1 MAWQRVK
8 TGAIYPLC
16 RLSRAVADDALTA
29 RRRPGSIAPMRP
41 SRLLVL
47 LLAVL
52 AAAVWIAPAGSAAVK
67 RVTCPLDAKAAANGP
82 VLWAFSQYGAPI
94 GTHKGLSKSYTHG
107 RGTWLGKRAHGW
119 ICHQDMG
126 GGVAKKRHL
135 VLRTTATDSA
145 LHGRVTRLGKLGV
158 ELVIPLQVTATD
170 DVSCAIGTRATMTLF
185 ASYYD
190 VHVDR
195 AALRFDAGCRKHD
208 HTWLAPQLKLQIQ
221 RKGNVQV
228 DGP

>member
-1 MAWQRVK
+1 MRRLCSVL
-8 TGAIYPLC
+8 PL
-16 RLSRAVADDALTA
+16 LALAAVAL
-29 RRRPGSIAPMRP
+29 APT
-41 SRLLVL
+41 
-47 LLAVL
+47 
-52 AAAVWIAPAGSAAVK
+52 GSAATARVK
-67 RVTCPLDAKAAANGP
+67 CPLDAKAAANGP

-94 GTHKGLSKSYTHG
+94 GTHKGLTKSYTHG
-107 RGTWLGKRAHGW
+107 HGTWLGKRAHGW

-126 GGVAKKRHL
+126 GGVAKRHV
-135 VLRTTATDSA
+135 VLRTTGTDSA

-158 ELVIPLQVTATD
+158 ELIVPLKVTATD
-170 DVSCAIGTRATMTLF
+170 DASCAVGTRATMTLF

-208 HTWLAPQLKLQIQ
+208 HTWRDPQLKIQIQ

>member
-1 MAWQRVK
+1 MHR
-8 TGAIYPLC
+8 
-16 RLSRAVADDALTA
+16 
-29 RRRPGSIAPMRP
+29 
-41 SRLLVL
+41 SRLLVP

-52 AAAVWIAPAGSAAVK
+52 AAAAVWIVPAGSAATA

-94 GTHKGLSKSYTHG
+94 GTHKGVSKSYTHG

-126 GGVAKKRHL
+126 GGVAKKRHV
-135 VLRTTATDSA
+135 VLRTTATDAA
-145 LHGRVTRLGKLGV
+145 LHGRVMRLGKLGV
-158 ELVIPLQVTATD
+158 ELIIPLKVTATD
-170 DVSCAIGTRATMTLF
+170 DASCAVGTRASMTLF

-208 HTWLAPQLKLQIQ
+208 HTWRDPQLKIQIQ